1 MQRIPMF
8 IKPVIVPEPTFT
20 IIPGVKTIKQQHGSV
35 KRGHKGR
42 KFNQIKSK

>member
-8 IKPVIVPEPTFT
+8 IEPVIVPEPTF

-42 KFNQIKSK
+42 KFNQIKLK